1 MLEEISNTLSDKD
14 KRFHL
19 DRRRRTTPLVSRY
32 TLAGGRR
39 RTVRRATDRG
49 RHLFVDFYSPRLM
62 VALLA
67 VLIFNYIDS
76 YMTLTLL
83 QKGLVF
89 EANPF
94 MSFHLENGISPF
106 IINKGLITAAS
117 LTILCIFKNFKFA
130 RIGLVLSLIAY
141 VSIVLYEFC
150 ILSFSSSWF
159 Y

>member
-1 MLEEISNTLSDKD
+1 MFKEISNTLSSQD
-14 KRFHL
+14 KRFYF
-19 DRRRRTTPLVSRY
+19 DRRRRTTPLISRY
-32 TLAGGRR
+32 TLTGGRR
-39 RTVRRATDRG
+39 RTVRRITDRG
-49 RHLFVDFYSPRLM
+49 RHLLVDFYSPSLM

-67 VLIFNYIDS
+67 VLVFNYIDS

-106 IINKGLITAAS
+106 VINKGLITAAS
-117 LTILCIFKNFKFA
+117 LIILCIFKNFKFA
-130 RIGLVLSLIAY
+130 RIGLALSLIAY

-150 ILSFSSSWF
+150 ILSFF
-159 Y
+159 CF